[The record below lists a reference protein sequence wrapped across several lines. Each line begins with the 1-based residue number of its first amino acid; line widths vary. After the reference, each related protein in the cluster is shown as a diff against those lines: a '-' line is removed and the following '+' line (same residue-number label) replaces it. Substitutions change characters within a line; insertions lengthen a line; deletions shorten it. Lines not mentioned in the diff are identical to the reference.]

1 MKKGGGV
8 KALSV
13 VAATVMAV
21 SSVSMTGSSILQA
34 SGDDESLKTIANEVA
49 DESMVLLEN
58 NNTIKLYHSL

>member
-1 MKKGGGV
+1 MKKGVGV

-34 SGDDESLKTIANEVA
+34 KGDNNESLKTIA
-49 DESMVLLEN
+49 
-58 NNTIKLYHSL
+58 I